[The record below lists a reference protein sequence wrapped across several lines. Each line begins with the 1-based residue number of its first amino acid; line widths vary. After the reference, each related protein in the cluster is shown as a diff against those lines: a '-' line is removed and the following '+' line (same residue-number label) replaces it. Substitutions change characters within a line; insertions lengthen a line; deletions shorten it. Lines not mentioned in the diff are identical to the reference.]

1 MHPKKLLMVY
11 VPNGPLPNAI
21 NANPVDA
28 NVVSVGTLVPLTFK
42 PLVVSTLV
50 TTCANFSI
58 GMLEMFLIC
67 CILALK
73 APAAVAIS
81 GGNIPSK

>member
-1 MHPKKLLMVY
+1 MY

-21 NANPVDA
+21 SANPSDA

-42 PLVVSTLV
+42 PLVVSMLV
-50 TTCANFSI
+50 TTCANFST
-58 GMLEMFLIC
+58 GMLDMFLIC
-67 CILALK
+67 CILAPN
-73 APAAVAIS
+73 APHAVAIS